1 MQFNRSLGPLC
12 ISGDVRAVLAGLIL
26 FALLMNLGL
35 WQLGRAGE
43 KSALESR
50 WEARAAM
57 PAVTPEA
64 LMPDPLSSEAG
75 AALADRQV
83 RWQASFTASDY
94 LLLDNR
100 LHRGRAGYHVIA
112 LAGSDAG
119 LIPVNLGWLAGDP
132 SRRTTPT
139 PTLPEGRVVIEGRI
153 YVPSGTP
160 LMMQKPEP
168 PAALPATVQTLYWD
182 NWQGSLAA
190 LSGRTVFPFEVRI
203 QPDSPHALVAE
214 WAVVNQ
220 SPSKHIGYA
229 VQWFAMAAVLV
240 IIGCC
245 ASPTYGLSSAGIAH
259 MTDTA
264 MPSQRRRAR
273 LVLILIAGIPL
284 SMMLGATAL
293 WWAVEQGHVDVVGSV
308 GTANHGEL
316 IDPPRSVT
324 DVIFQHEGVAETLW
338 QDLPA
343 KWRLL
348 VVQRG
353 EVCDAICQQ
362 QLYQTRQ
369 PSRAWQGFQSRW

>member
-50 WEARAAM
+50 WESRAAM

-64 LMPDPLSSEAG
+64 LMPDPLSNEAG

-83 RWQASFTASDY
+83 RWQASFTSNNY

-119 LIPVNLGWLAGDP
+119 LIPLNLGWLAGDP

-139 PTLPEGRVVIEGRI
+139 PTLPEGIVVIEGRI

-182 NWQGSLAA
+182 NWQRSLEA

-203 QPDSPHALVAE
+203 QPDSAHALVAE

-240 IIGCC
+240 IIGLLRLTNLR
-245 ASPTYGLSSAGIAH
+245 SLLSGNRAH
-259 MTDTA
+259 D
-264 MPSQRRRAR
+264 
-273 LVLILIAGIPL
+273 
-284 SMMLGATAL
+284 
-293 WWAVEQGHVDVVGSV
+293 
-308 GTANHGEL
+308 
-316 IDPPRSVT
+316 
-324 DVIFQHEGVAETLW
+324 
-338 QDLPA
+338 
-343 KWRLL
+343 
-348 VVQRG
+348 
-353 EVCDAICQQ
+353 
-362 QLYQTRQ
+362 
-369 PSRAWQGFQSRW
+369 

>member
-12 ISGDVRAVLAGLIL
+12 ISGDVRAVLAGLVL

-64 LMPDPLSSEAG
+64 LRPDPLSGEAG

-100 LHRGRAGYHVIA
+100 LHRGRAGYHGIA

-182 NWQGSLAA
+182 DWAQTLTALTGRDVLPYEIRIAPESPLA
-190 LSGRTVFPFEVRI
+190 LK
-203 QPDSPHALVAE
+203 AE
-214 WAVVNQ
+214 WPIVNQ

-229 VQWFAMAAVLV
+229 VQWFAMA
-240 IIGCC
+240 
-245 ASPTYGLSSAGIAH
+245 
-259 MTDTA
+259 
-264 MPSQRRRAR
+264 
-273 LVLILIAGIPL
+273 LVLGVIGTVRL
-284 SMMLGATAL
+284 TNVRAL
-293 WWAVEQGHVDVVGSV
+293 
-308 GTANHGEL
+308 L
-316 IDPPRSVT
+316 R
-324 DVIFQHEGVAETLW
+324 
-338 QDLPA
+338 A
-343 KWRLL
+343 K
-348 VVQRG
+348 
-353 EVCDAICQQ
+353 
-362 QLYQTRQ
+362 
-369 PSRAWQGFQSRW
+369 RAP

>member
-1 MQFNRSLGPLC
+1 MQFNRSLGPFR
-12 ISGDVRAVLAGLIL
+12 ISGDARAVLAGLVL
-26 FALLMNLGL
+26 FLLLVNLGS

-43 KSALESR
+43 KSALASR

-57 PAVTPEA
+57 PAVAPGV
-64 LMPDPLSSEAG
+64 LLSDAAPAEVA

-83 RWQASFTASDY
+83 QWQAVFRSNDY

-100 LHRGRAGYHVIA
+100 LHRGQVGYHVIA
-112 LAGSDAG
+112 LAESEVG
-119 LIPVNLGWLAGDP
+119 LIPLNLGWMAGDP
-132 SRRTTPT
+132 SRRTTPI
-139 PTLPEGRVVIEGRI
+139 PMLPEGRVVIEGRI

-240 IIGCC
+240 IIGLLRLTNLR
-245 ASPTYGLSSAGIAH
+245 SLLSGNRTH
-259 MTDTA
+259 D
-264 MPSQRRRAR
+264 
-273 LVLILIAGIPL
+273 
-284 SMMLGATAL
+284 
-293 WWAVEQGHVDVVGSV
+293 
-308 GTANHGEL
+308 
-316 IDPPRSVT
+316 
-324 DVIFQHEGVAETLW
+324 
-338 QDLPA
+338 
-343 KWRLL
+343 
-348 VVQRG
+348 
-353 EVCDAICQQ
+353 
-362 QLYQTRQ
+362 
-369 PSRAWQGFQSRW
+369 

>member
-50 WEARAAM
+50 WEARAAI

-64 LMPDPLSSEAG
+64 LMPDPLSNEAG

-83 RWQASFTASDY
+83 RWQASFTSNNY

-119 LIPVNLGWLAGDP
+119 LIPLNLGWLAGDP

-139 PTLPEGRVVIEGRI
+139 PRLPEGTVVIEGRI
-153 YVPSGTP
+153 YVPNGTP

-182 NWQGSLAA
+182 NWQRSLEA

-229 VQWFAMAAVLV
+229 VQWFAMAVVLV
-240 IIGCC
+240 IIGLLRLTNLR
-245 ASPTYGLSSAGIAH
+245 SLLSGNRAH
-259 MTDTA
+259 D
-264 MPSQRRRAR
+264 
-273 LVLILIAGIPL
+273 
-284 SMMLGATAL
+284 
-293 WWAVEQGHVDVVGSV
+293 
-308 GTANHGEL
+308 
-316 IDPPRSVT
+316 
-324 DVIFQHEGVAETLW
+324 
-338 QDLPA
+338 
-343 KWRLL
+343 
-348 VVQRG
+348 
-353 EVCDAICQQ
+353 
-362 QLYQTRQ
+362 
-369 PSRAWQGFQSRW
+369 